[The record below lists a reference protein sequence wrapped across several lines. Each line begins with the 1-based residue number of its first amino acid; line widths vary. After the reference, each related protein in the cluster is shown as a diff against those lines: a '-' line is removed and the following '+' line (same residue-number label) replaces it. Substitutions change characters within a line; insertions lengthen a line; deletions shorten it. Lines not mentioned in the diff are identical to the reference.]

1 MKVIAAAAGSA
12 IFFGLAPGVVAGLIP
27 WWLTRWQPDEL
38 GGFGVPVRVAG
49 ATLIV
54 AGTIVLLH
62 AFGRFVHE
70 GLGTP
75 APVAP
80 TEHLVVGGLY
90 RYVRNP
96 MYLAV
101 VATIVG
107 QALVI
112 GRLGLLWYAA
122 AVFVVIAL
130 FVRGY
135 EEPTLS
141 QQFGD
146 EYAQYRA
153 EVRRWVPSRP
163 RRI

>member
-1 MKVIAAAAGSA
+1 M
-12 IFFGLAPGVVAGLIP
+12 
-27 WWLTRWQPDEL
+27 
-38 GGFGVPVRVAG
+38 
-49 ATLIV
+49 
-54 AGTIVLLH
+54 LLH

-75 APVAP
+75 APIAP

-107 QALVI
+107 QAFAL
-112 GRLGLLWYAA
+112 GRFGLLWYAA
-122 AVFVVIAL
+122 GVFVVIAL
-130 FVRGY
+130 FVHGY

-141 QQFGD
+141 RRFGE
-146 EYAQYRA
+146 EYARYRE
-153 EVRRWVPSRP
+153 EVGRWLPSW
-163 RRI
+163 

>member
-1 MKVIAAAAGSA
+1 MKVLAAAAGSA

-27 WWLTRWQPDEL
+27 WWLTRWQPHEL
-38 GGFGVPVRVAG
+38 GEFGVPIRVVG
-49 ATLIV
+49 AMLIA
-54 AGTIVLLH
+54 AGTAVLLH
-62 AFGRFVHE
+62 AFGRFVRE

-75 APVAP
+75 APIAP

-107 QALVI
+107 QALAL
-112 GRLGLLWYAA
+112 GQFGLLWYAA

-130 FVRGY
+130 FVHGY

-141 QQFGD
+141 RQFGD
-146 EYAQYRA
+146 EYTRYRD
-153 EVRRWVPSRP
+153 EVRRWLPTRP
-163 RRI
+163 RPV